1 MTIVLPE
8 ELEMAVKVQANAR
21 GVSPDVYVREV
32 LPCDLNRADKPEA
45 PVVPLKTG
53 YGMWDKYGVSLSA
66 EEIDENRAEMFKNF
80 GEEF

>member
-21 GVSPDVYVREV
+21 GVSPDAYVREV
-32 LPCDLNRADKPEA
+32 LERNLPAAVETA
-45 PVVPLKTG
+45 PTPFKTS
-53 YGMWDKYGVSLSA
+53 YGMLAKYGPAPSD
-66 EEIDENRAEMFKNF
+66 EDIEENRAEMWKNF

>member
-32 LPCDLNRADKPEA
+32 LERNIEKVAQPEGTKPFKSG
-45 PVVPLKTG
+45 L
-53 YGMWDKYGVSLSA
+53 GMWAKYGVSLSA
-66 EEIDENRAEMFKNF
+66 EEIDEIRAEMFKNF
-80 GEEF
+80 GEGF

>member
-8 ELEMAVKVQANAR
+8 ELEIAVKVQANAR
-21 GVSPDVYVREV
+21 GVSPDAYVREV
-32 LPCDLNRADKPEA
+32 LERNIDKVQGPKA
-45 PVVPLKTG
+45 GTPFKSGL
-53 YGMWDKYGVSLSA
+53 GMWAKYGISLSA